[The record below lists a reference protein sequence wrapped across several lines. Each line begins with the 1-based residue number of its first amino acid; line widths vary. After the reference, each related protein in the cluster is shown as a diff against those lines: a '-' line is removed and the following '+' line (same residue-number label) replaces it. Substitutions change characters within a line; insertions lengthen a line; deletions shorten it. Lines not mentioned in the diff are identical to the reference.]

1 MRPQVNILW
10 LSQMVQSV
18 PLTMKQMTLAD
29 SMQSYRKMVCPFMV
43 WLNQFWWLQIHLPL
57 LPVHVQP
64 HTINAPQW
72 TTTSSLPMEI
82 YCNINNNCSIN
93 NSSFIINE
101 HQPAPLNTSQM
112 ATTNS
117 CHTIQSLMVTMATAN
132 SSNCTLVHTHTH
144 WDHLNADTRNFIFVF
159 LNYPASFPHFPS
171 LPPRPILP
179 PNFAFLFGNQINFDF
194 FWIRRKQNHQ
204 KSNNATIHQV
214 IF

>member
-18 PLTMKQMTLAD
+18 PLTMKRTTLAD

-132 SSNCTLVHTHTH
+132 SSNCTLVHTHTLRSSQRRH
-144 WDHLNADTRNFIFVF
+144 KEFYFCISQLPRF
-159 LNYPASFPHFPS
+159 LPS
-171 LPPRPILP
+171 LPFSSPQTDTTTELCIL
-179 PNFAFLFGNQINFDF
+179 
-194 FWIRRKQNHQ
+194 IR
-204 KSNNATIHQV
+204 KSNKCWLLLNSTQTKPPKKQ
-214 IF
+214 